1 MTFCHLYIMP
11 LTYGIFLLIF
21 NFRNKDIKAVWVG
34 NDNKNYAFNF
44 NLFLFS
50 FDLFDK

>member
-1 MTFCHLYIMP
+1 MP
-11 LTYGIFLLIF
+11 LSYGIFQFIF

-34 NDNKNYAFNF
+34 NDTYNYAFDF